1 MLVLDAMLSFLN
13 DFSMSLKTH
22 QSKEVKGQVRL
33 HTAPGN
39 EGREEGELKSNTR
52 GNEPIKGKQKV
63 N

>member
-1 MLVLDAMLSFLN
+1 MLSFLN

-22 QSKEVKGQVRL
+22 QSVEVKGQVRL
-33 HTAPGN
+33 HKEITAEGN
-39 EGREEGELKSNTR
+39 EGREEGELKSNAR